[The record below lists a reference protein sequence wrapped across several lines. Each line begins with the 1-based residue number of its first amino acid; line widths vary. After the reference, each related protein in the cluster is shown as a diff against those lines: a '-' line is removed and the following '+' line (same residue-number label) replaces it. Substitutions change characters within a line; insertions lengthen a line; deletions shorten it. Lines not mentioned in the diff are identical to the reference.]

1 MFGADT
7 LLPMASVL
15 LWCQYRTDPAWEIK
29 VFCEPLTSGYI
40 IKMNR
45 CQGYWA
51 LGGGALMSRKREDG
65 RATGINPTEHG
76 YPSGNVT

>member
-29 VFCEPLTSGYI
+29 VFCEPLDKRVHHQDEWVSRI
-40 IKMNR
+40 
-45 CQGYWA
+45 
-51 LGGGALMSRKREDG
+51 LGARWG
-65 RATGINPTEHG
+65 RT
-76 YPSGNVT
+76 YVTQERGRTRNGHLPHRAWVPEWKFT